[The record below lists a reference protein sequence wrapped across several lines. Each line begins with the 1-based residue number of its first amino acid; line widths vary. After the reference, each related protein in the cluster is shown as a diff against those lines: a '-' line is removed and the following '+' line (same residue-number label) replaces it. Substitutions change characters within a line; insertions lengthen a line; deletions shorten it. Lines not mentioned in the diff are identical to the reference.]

1 MPLVPVDLPAPNE
14 LRNRWAAYAAVMAA
28 LGFGDLSNATP
39 QRWHYDDAGGN
50 WAELVLLDDGRA
62 LLFGHDG
69 EYSETYFREAAEY
82 FEEEETDLL
91 ADAPDW
97 WGSVL
102 PRGEDLWIGF
112 VYGFENDVWQRA
124 DYDLEDGFESVG
136 NPAFFDARLQDL
148 VAEFIN
154 GRGTD
159 AGIEHTPASD
169 AITALSE
176 RGPLLTEEDLA
187 AVFGPVS
194 GDLVAGVAAARA
206 FS

>member
-28 LGFGDLSNATP
+28 LGFGDLCNATP

-50 WAELVLLDDGRA
+50 WAELILLHDGRA

-69 EYSETYFREAAEY
+69 EYSETYFREAAAY
-82 FEEEETDLL
+82 FEEEETNLL

-102 PRGEDLWIGF
+102 PQGEDLWIGF
-112 VYGFENDVWQRA
+112 VYGFEGDVWQRA

-136 NPAFFDARLQDL
+136 NPAFSDARLQDL
-148 VAEFIN
+148 VAEFIR

-159 AGIEHTPASD
+159 AGVDHSPDCIAV
-169 AITALSE
+169 AKLVE
-176 RGPLLTEEDLA
+176 RGPSLTTEDLA

-194 GDLVAGVAAARA
+194 GDLSAGVSAAQA

>member
-1 MPLVPVDLPAPNE
+1 MPLVPVDLPTPNE
-14 LRNRWAAYAAVMAA
+14 LRNRWSAYAAVMAA
-28 LGFGDLSNATP
+28 LGFGDLCNATP

-69 EYSETYFREAAEY
+69 EYSETYFREAAAY

-102 PRGEDLWIGF
+102 PQGEDLWIGF
-112 VYGFENDVWQRA
+112 VYGFEHDAWQRA

-136 NPAFFDARLQDL
+136 NPALSEGRFHDL
-148 VAEFIN
+148 VGEFIR

-159 AGIEHTPASD
+159 AGVDHTPGSA
-169 AITALSE
+169 AVAKLVE
-176 RGPLLTEEDLA
+176 RGPLVTTEDLA

-194 GDLVAGVAAARA
+194 GDLPAGVSAAKA